1 MTENVMKGGKLR
13 RWFDDRGFG
22 FIQRDGGGPD
32 LFLHRSQVLGS
43 GIDPYQLNEN
53 GRLYFDIG
61 KDKGGRD
68 VAINI
73 KLP

>member
-1 MTENVMKGGKLR
+1 LSFWRRRKLAAK
-13 RWFDDRGFG
+13 
-22 FIQRDGGGPD
+22 
-32 LFLHRSQVLGS
+32 QVLGS